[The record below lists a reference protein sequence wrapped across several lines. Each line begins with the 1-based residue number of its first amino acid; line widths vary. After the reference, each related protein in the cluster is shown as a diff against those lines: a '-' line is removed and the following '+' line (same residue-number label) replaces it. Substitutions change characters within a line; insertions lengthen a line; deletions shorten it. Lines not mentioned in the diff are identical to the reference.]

1 MNAPPSYLHTF
12 FFVYYPYICGVV
24 FLLGSLARFERGQ
37 YTWKSESSQLL
48 RKGSMR
54 WASNLF
60 HVGILF
66 LLGGH
71 FAGLLTPHAL
81 YEGFI
86 TPAQKQLLAVAAGGF
101 AGTLC
106 FIGLTMLLHR
116 RLTDARVRA
125 ASRSTDMPL
134 LVLLWIQLTLGLI
147 TLPYSLA
154 HADGSVML
162 ALSDWVQRVV
172 TFRVGHAEGI
182 MGVAWVFKVHLVM
195 GMTILL
201 LVPFTRLVHVWSGF
215 GSIAYLARP
224 RQIVRSRRP
233 V

>member
-1 MNAPPSYLHTF
+1 MNAQPSYLHTF
-12 FFVYYPYICGVV
+12 FFVYYPYICAVV

-48 RKGSMR
+48 RKGSMK

-71 FAGLLTPHAL
+71 FGGLLTPHAL

-86 TPAQKQLLAVAAGGF
+86 TPAQKQLLAVSAGGF

-106 FIGLTMLLHR
+106 FIGLTMLLYR

-125 ASRSTDMPL
+125 ASRSTDTPL
-134 LVLLWIQLTLGLI
+134 LVLLWIQLTLGLV

-154 HADGSVML
+154 HADGKVML

-172 TFRVGHAEGI
+172 TFRVGHAEGLVD
-182 MGVAWVFKVHLVM
+182 VAWVFKMHIVL
-195 GMTILL
+195 GMTLL
-201 LVPFTRLVHVWSGF
+201 LMVPFTRLVHVWSGF
-215 GSIAYLARP
+215 GSLAYLVRP
-224 RQIVRSRRP
+224 RQVVRSRRA